1 MMICKE
7 VVDKEKFT
15 DRKMRFLINKIQK
28 TDMITIKKM
37 REM

>member
-7 VVDKEKFT
+7 MVDKEKFT
-15 DRKMRFLINKIQK
+15 DRKMRFLITKIQK
-28 TDMITIKKM
+28 TDMITIRKM